1 MLVKVMVRKFPAII
15 FIVCACVA
23 SSCGR
28 GARLPEDLSR
38 AEGLLDSR
46 PDSSLIILDS
56 ASYSESS
63 GRYLYASYCLLRT
76 FAEYNAY
83 KPGIDEGMMNV
94 GVDYFLKY
102 GNRDR
107 KAQAYYLRAVV
118 REDNKSGNQA
128 DWANDLLLATKEVKG
143 SGNHMLAAMINLRYA
158 VVLNDRKWYDAS
170 LPYLE
175 KGLEEAEKAGS
186 LAFQVTALINLSHR
200 ALFLGDENKDYSEA
214 IEYANR
220 AAEISKG
227 DDNDYA
233 RALYNLGACYSRN
246 GQFDKALEC
255 ASTAVRAQERL
266 FREGKRK
273 ARVRYAV
280 LADAFRKMNIPD
292 SALFYAAKEM
302 EASDLIAKLSGSQ
315 LSYIVYRDL
324 LDDKENA
331 VKYLTIHNEIKSQ
344 LEASQQND
352 RIIGNSVEA
361 GKADIRSSRSCIL
374 GTAVAAV
381 LSLIVALYL
390 IVRMFRRRLRNRD
403 EAIERKDS
411 EIGESKTLLHES
423 ESERSE
429 LRSVLMFKDK
439 LVMSLQQN
447 LRYLSD
453 AEWGR
458 LEKILDDVCNR
469 FTERLK
475 SSFPG
480 LTAAELRIAVLLR
493 FGFSGK
499 QMAAMMGISPTSVTK
514 GKQRLKARV
523 VSALPEG
530 TSIDEF
536 IATF

>member
-1 MLVKVMVRKFPAII
+1 MIGKYPAIL
-15 FIVCACVA
+15 FIVCACAA

-38 AEGLLDSR
+38 AESLLDSR
-46 PDSSLIILDS
+46 PDSALAILDS

-83 KPGIDEGMMNV
+83 KPGIDEAMMNV

-102 GNRDR
+102 GNRNR

-118 REDNKSGNQA
+118 RQDNKSGSEA
-128 DWANDLLLATKEVKG
+128 EWAGDLLLATKEIKR
-143 SGNHMLAAMINLRYA
+143 SDNHMLAALINLRYA

-170 LPYLE
+170 LPYME

-186 LAFQVTALINLSHR
+186 LPLQVTALINMSHR
-200 ALFLGDENKDYSEA
+200 SLFLGDEDNDYSEA

-220 AAEISKG
+220 AVEISQG
-227 DDNDYA
+227 HDQDYA
-233 RALYNLGACYSRN
+233 RALYNLAACYSRN
-246 GQFDKALEC
+246 GRFDKSLEC
-255 ASTAVRAQERL
+255 ASAAVRAQEKF

-273 ARVRYAV
+273 SRVRYAV
-280 LADAFRKMNIPD
+280 LADAFRKMNMPD
-292 SALFYAAKEM
+292 SALFYAGKEM
-302 EASDLIAKLSGSQ
+302 EAPDLIAKLSGSQ

-344 LEASQQND
+344 LEVSQQND
-352 RIIGNSVEA
+352 QIIENRVEA
-361 GKADIRSSRSCIL
+361 EKADIRSSRSRII
-374 GTAVAAV
+374 GTAVAVV
-381 LSLIVALYL
+381 LSLFVALYV
-390 IVRMFRRRLRNRD
+390 IVRMFRRRLRTRD
-403 EAIERKDS
+403 ETIERKDS
-411 EIGESKTLLHES
+411 EIGESRTLLHES

-447 LRYLSD
+447 ARYLSD

-475 SSFPG
+475 ASFPG
-480 LTAAELRIAVLLR
+480 LTGAELRIAALLR
-493 FGFSGK
+493 FGFTGK

-523 VSALPEG
+523 ASALPEG
-530 TSIDEF
+530 STIDEF